1 MNKNKNKKIKNNNQN
16 RFASTSRGG
25 RQVSRNNLGLA
36 MYKSPRDVMPN
47 QYDTKL
53 KYMTNL
59 VVTNVG
65 AFLASSRY
73 TTNAYDVDPSVGST
87 AMPGFTEF
95 AGFYARFR
103 TLAIKYKFSA
113 NNMELFPLT
122 IIHGFSN
129 SSIASGAVALTYAGN
144 PLMVSSILGPLTGQ
158 GRGTFQRKATVV
170 KIAGTA
176 QPLYD
181 DIYTGSTTSS
191 TLATAGTKHCYFAV
205 VSPVLLTAAGVY
217 LTVEIELTI
226 RFYLP
231 NWLLS

>member
-1 MNKNKNKKIKNNNQN
+1 MNRKRNLKNKK
-16 RFASTSRGG
+16 
-25 RQVSRNNLGLA
+25 RNNRQIRNVPMQNVGYN
-36 MYKSPRDVMPN
+36 MYKSPRDVMPA

-59 VVTNVG
+59 VITNVG

-73 TTNAYDVDPSVGST
+73 TTNAYDVDPAVAST

-103 TLAIKYKFSA
+103 TLAMKYRFCA
-113 NNMELFPLT
+113 NNNELFPVS

-129 SSIASGAVALTYAGN
+129 SAIASGAVALTYAGN
-144 PLMVSSILGPLTGQ
+144 PLMQSQILGPLTGQ
-158 GRGTFQRKATVV
+158 GRGIYSKKATVV
-170 KIAGTA
+170 QIAGTA

-181 DIYTGSTTSS
+181 DIYTGSTSSS
-191 TLATAGTKHCYFAV
+191 TLATAGTKHCYFAI

-217 LTVEIELTI
+217 VTVEIELTI

-231 NWLLS
+231 NWLVA